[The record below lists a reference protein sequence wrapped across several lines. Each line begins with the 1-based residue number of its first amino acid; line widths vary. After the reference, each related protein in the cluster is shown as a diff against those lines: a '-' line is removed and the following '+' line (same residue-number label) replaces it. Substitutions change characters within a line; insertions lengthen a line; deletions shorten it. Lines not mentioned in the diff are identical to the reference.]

1 MSSRLNLH
9 ILQFYETFSSFAF
22 VACDCSSSDVAIIRV
37 LCTRHTVLSGIAL
50 GHSSTI
56 ELDSMELPSANC
68 VSLNIG
74 TFEFLTVT

>member
-22 VACDCSSSDVAIIRV
+22 VACDCSSSDVAYIV
-37 LCTRHTVLSGIAL
+37 HGIALPVRRYAL